1 MDKAPVSGNV
11 LRRANSSRPSPAAKS
26 VWRKSSR
33 CERSMPEEKQI
44 SGEGFSQDILE
55 FLRLLERHEIRYVIV
70 GGEAVIFYG
79 YPRFTG
85 DIDFFFGRDT
95 ENIERLF
102 RCLLEFWN
110 GNIPAVK
117 EADELREEGLVLQFG
132 RPPHRLDLLNKI
144 DGIEFEEAWS
154 GRQKVLI
161 SAMGAQI
168 RAYYLGKSELIK
180 NKAASSRPKDLD
192 DIEHLS

>member
-1 MDKAPVSGNV
+1 
-11 LRRANSSRPSPAAKS
+11 
-26 VWRKSSR
+26 
-33 CERSMPEEKQI
+33 MPEEKQI
-44 SGEGFSQDILE
+44 SGAGFSPDILE
-55 FLRLLERHEIRYVIV
+55 FLRLLEKNEVRYVIV

-95 ENIERLF
+95 QNIERLF
-102 RCLLEFWN
+102 QCLLEFWN
-110 GNIPAVK
+110 GNIPVVK
-117 EADELREEGLVLQFG
+117 EADELKEEGLVLQFG

-154 GRQKVLI
+154 GRQKVSI
-161 SAMGAQI
+161 SGMDAPI
-168 RAYYLGKSELIK
+168 RAFYMGKSELIK